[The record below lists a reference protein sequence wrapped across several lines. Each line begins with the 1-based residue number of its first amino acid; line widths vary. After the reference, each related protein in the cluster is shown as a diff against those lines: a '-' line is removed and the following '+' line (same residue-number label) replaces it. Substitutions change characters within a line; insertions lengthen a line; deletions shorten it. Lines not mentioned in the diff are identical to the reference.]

1 MRHNKQDY
9 FLTIWELIEAFG
21 YASEKTVSKRM
32 GISLPSVWEEI
43 HKLER
48 ERLIRL
54 GRHGIEFTSF
64 GLDAAKR
71 VVRAHRITEYFVY
84 AYLEVPWDEVHRSVM
99 DLEHDFTDNL
109 LENLYRKMGS
119 PKFCPHGNPIAPE
132 TKLYEIT
139 ASESADGR
147 YYFLRTAFEDYDFL
161 RKLLNGG
168 ALPGAVVKLER
179 EESGVHLVGENGE
192 TFIPKDYERSVRLA
206 DRPTRTIGYVN
217 PGRGLEERG
226 NF

>member
-9 FLTIWELIEAFG
+9 FLTIWELMEAFG
-21 YASEKTVSKRM
+21 YASEKKVSQRM
-32 GISLPSVWEEI
+32 GISLPSAWEGI
-43 HKLER
+43 HRLEG
-48 ERLIRL
+48 ESLIRL
-54 GRHGIEFTSF
+54 GRRGIEFTSS
-64 GLDAAKR
+64 GLNAAKQA
-71 VVRAHRITEYFVY
+71 VRAHRITEYFVY

-119 PKFCPHGNPIAPE
+119 PSFCPHGNPINPD
-132 TKLYEIT
+132 TRLYEFT

-147 YYFLRTAFEDYDFL
+147 YYLVRTALEDYDFL
-161 RKLLNGG
+161 RKLLEGG

-179 EESGVHLVGENGE
+179 EDGGVHLVGDNGD

-206 DRPTRTIGYVN
+206 NRPTRTIGYIN
-217 PGRGLEERG
+217 PGRGLEVRG